1 MRCVICGGQD
11 IKDKEVE
18 EEIKAGK
25 DIVIVP
31 VNVKVCMGCGERYY
45 DKGTMKM
52 LEVVEE
58 KIEKKQLKF
67 QPTGEVLKVAGV

>member
-18 EEIKAGK
+18 EEIKVGK

-31 VNVKVCMGCGERYY
+31 VKVKVCMGCGERY
-45 DKGTMKM
+45 
-52 LEVVEE
+52 
-58 KIEKKQLKF
+58 
-67 QPTGEVLKVAGV
+67 

>member
-18 EEIKAGK
+18 EEIKVGN

-31 VNVKVCMGCGERYY
+31 VKVKVCMGCAANDIMTGER
-45 DKGTMKM
+45 
-52 LEVVEE
+52 
-58 KIEKKQLKF
+58 
-67 QPTGEVLKVAGV
+67 